1 MSDVTT
7 DEVAS
12 VGRRIVGRFVEGF
25 VLALPSVL
33 LYRAGLS
40 SPGLLVGPMVVAL
53 EVVLLRTYGGHI
65 GHLVLGMRAVTDA
78 GLPTWSQAAARV
90 AWYVLLPVW
99 AVQLFVSNAVIDL
112 ITPVWG
118 IALLVSL
125 GRDPLHRGWHDKA
138 ADTTVV
144 RVTKP

>member
-12 VGRRIVGRFVEGF
+12 VGRRIAGRLVEGF
-25 VLALPSVL
+25 VLAIPGVL
-33 LYRAGLS
+33 LYRAGLTAS
-40 SPGLLVGPMVVAL
+40 GVIVGPMVVAL
-53 EVVLLRTYGGHI
+53 EVVLLRTYGGHV

-78 GLPTWSQAAARV
+78 GLPTWSQAAVRA

-99 AVQLFVSNAVIDL
+99 FVQLFVSNVILDVATL
-112 ITPVWG
+112 VWG
-118 IALLVSL
+118 IVLLVSL
-125 GRDPLHRGWHDKA
+125 GSDPLHRGWHDKA
-138 ADTTVV
+138 ASTTVV